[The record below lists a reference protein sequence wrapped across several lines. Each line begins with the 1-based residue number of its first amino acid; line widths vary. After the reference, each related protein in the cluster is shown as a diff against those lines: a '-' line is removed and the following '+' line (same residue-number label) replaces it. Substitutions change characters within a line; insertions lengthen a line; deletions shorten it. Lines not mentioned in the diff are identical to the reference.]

1 MSNSGNI
8 LFFSEIHLSDIAEVG
23 GKNSS
28 LGEMYNILNPVGIN
42 IPNGFA
48 ITANAY
54 RQFIK
59 ENDLEL
65 PLIEMLDLLDTQ

>member
-1 MSNSGNI
+1 
-8 LFFSEIHLSDIAEVG
+8 
-23 GKNSS
+23 
-28 LGEMYNILNPVGIN
+28 MYNILNPDGIN

-65 PLIEMLDLLDTQ
+65 PLIEMLDLLDTQEYSNLSFVGEKSRALILSGKIPETVQKM